1 MLFFM
6 TTELAADGKPFVH
19 QQAAHC
25 ETGVTSALFRH
36 QGVDISEPMVF
47 GIGSGIF
54 FGYLPFIKLSH
65 LPVTAFR
72 SKPGSVFRK
81 AAKRLGAN
89 FVIKT
94 YRDPQKG
101 MDELRQ
107 VLKTGKI
114 VGLATNLYW
123 LPYVSERHRH
133 NFSGHNIIVLRE
145 IECGFRICDPTF
157 ALVDCTADGLQQAR
171 FVPGPLNPRGHMYY
185 TKSINPHPDLRGACI
200 KGMKD
205 SCNAMLKIPLP
216 IFGVR
221 GIRFLA
227 KKVVKSPDKMGFQ
240 EACRSLAGLIRW
252 VEETGTGGAG
262 FRYMYAAFMHEA
274 ADLFGSAELAG
285 LAEEMDAIGHNW
297 REFSVVSA
305 RIIKKRG
312 KEEAT
317 FGKAGELMLTC
328 ANREEAFFNNLQK
341 VLRKLK
347 A

>member
-1 MLFFM
+1 M
-6 TTELAADGKPFVH
+6 TTELAANGKPFVH

-36 QGVDISEPMVF
+36 HGVDISEPMIF

-54 FGYLPFIKLSH
+54 FGYLPFLKLSH
-65 LPVTAFR
+65 LPITAFR
-72 SKPGSVFRK
+72 SRPGSVFRK

-94 YRDPQKG
+94 FRNPQQG
-101 MDELRQ
+101 MDELRH
-107 VLKTGKI
+107 VLKSEKI

-145 IECGFRICDPTF
+145 TESGFRICDPTF
-157 ALVDCTADGLQQAR
+157 AVVDCTADGLERAR
-171 FVPGPLNPRGHMYY
+171 FVPGPMNPRGHMYY
-185 TKSINPHPDLRGACI
+185 IKSIKPHTDLRSACI
-200 KGMKD
+200 TGMKD

-227 KKVVKSPDKMGFQ
+227 KKVVKSPDKLGFQ
-240 EACRSLAGLIRW
+240 EACRHLAGTVRW

-262 FRYMYAAFMHEA
+262 FRYMYAAFLNEA
-274 ADLFGSAELAG
+274 AELFGSDELADFSK
-285 LAEEMDAIGHNW
+285 EMTAIGDNW
-297 REFSVVSA
+297 REFSVVAA
-305 RIIKKRG
+305 RIIKQRNKVD
-312 KEEAT
+312 ET
-317 FGKAGELMLTC
+317 FAKAGGLVMNC
-328 ANREEAFFNNLQK
+328 ADRERDFFENLQK
-341 VLRKLK
+341 VIRKLK

>member
-1 MLFFM
+1 M
-6 TTELAADGKPFVH
+6 TTELAANGKPFVH
-19 QQAAHC
+19 HHAAHC
-25 ETGVTSALFRH
+25 ETGVTSALFRY
-36 QGVDISEPMVF
+36 QGMDISEPMIF

-54 FGYLPFIKLSH
+54 FGYLPFIKLVH

-72 SKPGSVFRK
+72 NKPGSVFRK

-107 VLKTGKI
+107 VLKTGQI
-114 VGLATNLYW
+114 VGLSTNLYW

-145 IECGFRICDPTF
+145 TEGGFRISDPTF
-157 ALVDCTADGLQQAR
+157 EDPVDCPADGLERAR
-171 FVPGPLNPRGHMYY
+171 FVPGPMNPRGYMYY
-185 TKSINPHPDLRGACI
+185 TKSINPHPDMRGACI

-205 SCNAMLKIPLP
+205 SCSLMLRIPLP

-221 GIRFLA
+221 GMRFLA
-227 KKVVKSPDKMGFQ
+227 KKVIKSPDKLGFQ
-240 EACRSLAGLIRW
+240 EACRHLAGTVRW

-262 FRYMYAAFMHEA
+262 FRYMYAAFFHEA
-274 ADLFGSAELAG
+274 AGLFGSDELAD
-285 LAEEMDAIGHNW
+285 LSKEMTAIGDNW
-297 REFSVVSA
+297 REFSVTAA
-305 RIIKKRG
+305 RIIKQRG
-312 KEEAT
+312 KTEET
-317 FGKAGELMLTC
+317 FAKAGGLILKC
-328 ANREEAFFNNLQK
+328 ADREEAFFKNLQK
-341 VLRKLK
+341 VVRKLK

>member
-1 MLFFM
+1 M
-6 TTELAADGKPFVH
+6 TTELAANGKPFVH
-19 QQAAHC
+19 HQAAHC
-25 ETGVTSALFRH
+25 ETGVTSALFRY
-36 QGVDISEPMVF
+36 QGVDISEPMIF

-54 FGYLPFIKLSH
+54 FGHLPFMKLSH
-65 LPVTAFR
+65 LPITAFR

-81 AAKRLGAN
+81 AAKRLGGD

-107 VLKTGKI
+107 VLKTGQI

-123 LPYVSERHRH
+123 LPYMSERHRH

-145 IECGFRICDPTF
+145 TEGGFRISDPTIGYP
-157 ALVDCTADGLQQAR
+157 VDCPADGLERAR

-185 TKSINPHPDLRGACI
+185 TKSINPHPDMRTACI

-221 GIRFLA
+221 GMRFLA
-227 KKVVKSPDKMGFQ
+227 KKVIKSPDKLGFQ
-240 EACRSLAGLIRW
+240 EACRHLAGTVRW

-262 FRYMYAAFMHEA
+262 FRYMYAVFFQEA
-274 ADLFGSAELAG
+274 AGLFGSAELAD
-285 LAEEMDAIGHNW
+285 LAEEMTAIGDTW
-297 REFSVVSA
+297 REFSVTAA
-305 RIIKKRG
+305 RIIKQRDKA
-312 KEEAT
+312 EET
-317 FGKAGELMLTC
+317 FAKAGGLMLKC
-328 ANREEAFFNNLQK
+328 ADREEVFFKNLQK
-341 VLRKLK
+341 VVRKLK

>member
-1 MLFFM
+1 M
-6 TTELAADGKPFVH
+6 TTELAANGKPFVH

-25 ETGVTSALFRH
+25 ETGVTSSLFRH
-36 QGVDISEPMVF
+36 QGVDISEPMIF

-54 FGYLPFIKLSH
+54 FGYLPFMKLSH
-65 LPVTAFR
+65 LPITAFR

-81 AAKRLGAN
+81 AAKRLGAK

-94 YRDPQKG
+94 YRNSQQG

-107 VLKTGKI
+107 VLKTGQI

-145 IECGFRICDPTF
+145 TEGGFRICDPTF
-157 ALVDCTADGLQQAR
+157 ALVDCTADGLEQAR
-171 FVPGPLNPRGHMYY
+171 FVPGPLNPRGYMYY
-185 TKSINPHPDLRGACI
+185 TKSVNPHPDLRGACI

-221 GIRFLA
+221 GMRFLA
-227 KKVVKSPDKMGFQ
+227 KKVIKSPDKLGFQ
-240 EACRSLAGLIRW
+240 EACRHLAGTVRW

-262 FRYMYAAFMHEA
+262 FRYMYAAFFYEA
-274 ADLFGSAELAG
+274 AELFGSDELAG
-285 LAEEMDAIGHNW
+285 LSKEMTAIGDNW
-297 REFSVVSA
+297 REFSVTAA
-305 RIIKKRG
+305 RIIKQKD
-312 KEEAT
+312 KAEET
-317 FGKAGELMLTC
+317 FAKAGGLILKC
-328 ANREEAFFNNLQK
+328 ADREKAFFKKLQK
-341 VLRKLK
+341 VVEKLK

>member
-1 MLFFM
+1 M
-6 TTELAADGKPFVH
+6 TTELAANGKPFVH

-25 ETGVTSALFRH
+25 ETGVTSALFRY
-36 QGVDISEPMVF
+36 QGVDISEPMIF
-47 GIGSGIF
+47 GIASGIF
-54 FGYLPFIKLSH
+54 FGYLPFMKLSH
-65 LPVTAFR
+65 LPITAFR

-94 YRDPQKG
+94 FRNPQQG

-123 LPYVSERHRH
+123 LPYVSERHRQ

-145 IECGFRICDPTF
+145 IEGGFRICDPTF
-157 ALVDCTADGLQQAR
+157 ALVDCTADGLEQAR

-185 TKSINPHPDLRGACI
+185 TKSVNPHPDLRGACI

-221 GIRFLA
+221 GMQFLA
-227 KKVVKSPDKMGFQ
+227 KKVIKSPDKLGFQ
-240 EACRSLAGLIRW
+240 EACRHLAGTVRW

-262 FRYMYAAFMHEA
+262 FRYMYAAFLQEA
-274 ADLFGSAELAG
+274 AELFGSEDLTELSRD
-285 LAEEMDAIGHNW
+285 MTAIGDTW
-297 REFSVVSA
+297 RDFSVMSA
-305 RIIKKRG
+305 RIIKQRNKP
-312 KEEAT
+312 EENFAN
-317 FGKAGELMLTC
+317 AGGLILKC
-328 ANREEAFFNNLQK
+328 ADREEAFFRKLQK
-341 VLRKLK
+341 VVRKLK

>member
-1 MLFFM
+1 M
-6 TTELAADGKPFVH
+6 TTELAANGKPFVH
-19 QQAAHC
+19 HQAAHC
-25 ETGVTSALFRH
+25 ETGVTSALFRY
-36 QGVDISEPMVF
+36 QGVDISEPMIF

-54 FGYLPFIKLSH
+54 FGHLPFMKLSH
-65 LPVTAFR
+65 LPITAFR

-81 AAKRLGAN
+81 AAKRLGGD

-107 VLKTGKI
+107 VLKTGQI

-123 LPYVSERHRH
+123 LPYMSERHRH

-145 IECGFRICDPTF
+145 TEGGFRISDPTIGYP
-157 ALVDCTADGLQQAR
+157 VDCPADGLERAR

-185 TKSINPHPDLRGACI
+185 TKSINPHPDMRTACI

-216 IFGVR
+216 IFGVW

-227 KKVVKSPDKMGFQ
+227 KKVVKSPDKLGFQ
-240 EACRSLAGLIRW
+240 EACRHLAGTVRW

-262 FRYMYAAFMHEA
+262 FRYMYAVFFQEA
-274 ADLFGSAELAG
+274 AGLFGSAELAD
-285 LAEEMDAIGHNW
+285 LAEEMTAIGDTW
-297 REFSVVSA
+297 REFSVTAA
-305 RIIKKRG
+305 RIIKQRDKA
-312 KEEAT
+312 EET
-317 FGKAGELMLTC
+317 FAKAGGLMLKC
-328 ANREEAFFNNLQK
+328 ADREEVFFKNLQK
-341 VLRKLK
+341 VVRKLK

>member
-1 MLFFM
+1 M
-6 TTELAADGKPFVH
+6 TTELAANGKSFVH
-19 QQAAHC
+19 HHGAHY
-25 ETGVTSALFRH
+25 ETAVTSALFRY
-36 QGVDISEPMVF
+36 QGVDISEPMIF

-54 FGYLPFIKLSH
+54 FGHLPFMKLSH
-65 LPVTAFR
+65 LPITAFR

-81 AAKRLGAN
+81 AAKRLGGD

-107 VLKTGKI
+107 VLKTGQI

-123 LPYVSERHRH
+123 LPYMSERHRH

-145 IECGFRICDPTF
+145 TEGGFRISDPTIGYP
-157 ALVDCTADGLQQAR
+157 VDCPADGLERAR

-185 TKSINPHPDLRGACI
+185 TKSINPHPDMRTACI

-216 IFGVR
+216 IFGVW

-227 KKVVKSPDKMGFQ
+227 KKVVKSPDKLGFQ
-240 EACRSLAGLIRW
+240 EACRHLAGTVRW

-262 FRYMYAAFMHEA
+262 FRYMYAVFFQEA
-274 ADLFGSAELAG
+274 AGLFGSAELAD
-285 LAEEMDAIGHNW
+285 LAEEMTAIGDTW
-297 REFSVVSA
+297 REFSVTAA
-305 RIIKKRG
+305 RIIKQRDKA
-312 KEEAT
+312 EET
-317 FGKAGELMLTC
+317 FAKAGGLMLKC
-328 ANREEAFFNNLQK
+328 ADREEVFFKNLQK
-341 VLRKLK
+341 VVRKLK

>member
-1 MLFFM
+1 
-6 TTELAADGKPFVH
+6 
-19 QQAAHC
+19 
-25 ETGVTSALFRH
+25 
-36 QGVDISEPMVF
+36 VDISEPMIF

-54 FGYLPFIKLSH
+54 FGHLPFMKLSH
-65 LPVTAFR
+65 LPITAFR

-81 AAKRLGAN
+81 AAKRLGGD

-107 VLKTGKI
+107 VLKTGQI

-123 LPYVSERHRH
+123 LPYMSERHRH

-145 IECGFRICDPTF
+145 TEGGFRISDPTIGYP
-157 ALVDCTADGLQQAR
+157 VDCPADGLERAR

-185 TKSINPHPDLRGACI
+185 TKSINPHPDMRTACI

-216 IFGVR
+216 IFGVW

-227 KKVVKSPDKMGFQ
+227 KKVVKSPDKLGFQ
-240 EACRSLAGLIRW
+240 EACRHLAGTVRW

-262 FRYMYAAFMHEA
+262 FRYMYAVFFQEA
-274 ADLFGSAELAG
+274 AGLFGSAELAD
-285 LAEEMDAIGHNW
+285 LAEEMTAIGDTW
-297 REFSVVSA
+297 REFSVTAA
-305 RIIKKRG
+305 RIIKQRDKA
-312 KEEAT
+312 EET
-317 FGKAGELMLTC
+317 FAKAGGLILKC
-328 ANREEAFFNNLQK
+328 ADREEVFFKNLQK
-341 VLRKLK
+341 VVRKLK

>member
-1 MLFFM
+1 M
-6 TTELAADGKPFVH
+6 TTELTANGKPFVH
-19 QQAAHC
+19 HQAAHC
-25 ETGVTSALFRH
+25 ETGVTSALFRD
-36 QGVDISEPMVF
+36 QGVDISEPMIF

-54 FGYLPFIKLSH
+54 FGYLPFMKLSH
-65 LPVTAFR
+65 LPITAFR

-81 AAKRLGAN
+81 TAKRLGAN

-107 VLKTGKI
+107 VLKTGQI

-123 LPYVSERHRH
+123 LPYISERHRY

-145 IECGFRICDPTF
+145 TECGFRICDPTF
-157 ALVDCTADGLQQAR
+157 ALVDCTADGLERAR
-171 FVPGPLNPRGHMYY
+171 FVPGPMNPRGYMYY

-205 SCNAMLKIPLP
+205 SCNVMLKIPLP

-227 KKVVKSPDKMGFQ
+227 KKVIKSPDKLGFQ
-240 EACRSLAGLIRW
+240 EACRHLAGTVRW

-262 FRYMYAAFMHEA
+262 FRYMYAAFMQEA
-274 ADLFGSAELAG
+274 AELFGSEELAELSRD
-285 LAEEMDAIGHNW
+285 MTAIGDNW
-297 REFSVVSA
+297 REFSVMSA
-305 RIIKKRG
+305 RIIKQRNKPKKPLPKRV
-312 KEEAT
+312 A
-317 FGKAGELMLTC
+317 
-328 ANREEAFFNNLQK
+328 
-341 VLRKLK
+341 
-347 A
+347 